1 MDANQ
6 MFPQGFHSVKTGF
19 LPDAKTPARPLAR
32 SQVWVEYSYVGYGIS
47 ICIPPHVHPKLALGI
62 DGRGRDVP
70 ELSAFAPYD
79 PFKVD
84 IFIIG
89 NMVERM
95 FLDEFT
101 NVGFLLRLHES
112 MTQRDPARRP
122 DSQEASKE
130 WQVVRSSL
138 WQVHRKWRLRSRCYW
153 LHNPYY
159 DVESF
164 CNISTSL
171 TTEFLSWG
179 T

>member
-1 MDANQ
+1 MQTRCSLKAFIRSKPGFCPTPRHQ
-6 MFPQGFHSVKTGF
+6 RALSQGLK
-19 LPDAKTPARPLAR
+19 
-32 SQVWVEYSYVGYGIS
+32 
-47 ICIPPHVHPKLALGI
+47 CI

>member
-1 MDANQ
+1 MMDANQ

-95 FLDEFT
+95 FLDVCGCRT
-101 NVGFLLRLHES
+101 
-112 MTQRDPARRP
+112 PC
-122 DSQEASKE
+122 
-130 WQVVRSSL
+130 SS
-138 WQVHRKWRLRSRCYW
+138 SATDC
-153 LHNPYY
+153 
-159 DVESF
+159 SF
-164 CNISTSL
+164 
-171 TTEFLSWG
+171 
-179 T
+179 